1 MNGSFLVAVVVT
13 FAFACPAFAQ
23 QPDVVL
29 LNGKILTVDRA
40 ASTREALAI
49 RGGRIVAAGTT
60 ADGRR
65 LAGAATRGI
74 DLQGRTVIPGLIDS
88 HMHAIRAAQ
97 FFATEVNWIGAP
109 TLSEALARMRAAAQ
123 ARPGAWLI
131 VAGGWAEKQF
141 KEGRRPTQ
149 AELQAVAPGNPVYVQ
164 LGYQWAV
171 LTPQAWKA
179 LNLTRDADLPQGAR
193 FERDS
198 SGTLTGAVTG
208 PQSAIVALFDKLPKP
223 TYE

>member
-60 ADGRR
+60 ADVRR
-65 LAGAATRGI
+65 LAGAATRVI

-109 TLSEALARMRAAAQ
+109 TVTDALTPLRPAAQ
-123 ARPGAWLI
+123 ARPGPWVI
-131 VAGGWAEKQF
+131 VAGGGTEKQLG
-141 KEGRRPTQ
+141 EGGRPTQ
-149 AELQAVAPGNPVYVQ
+149 VELQAAAPSNP
-164 LGYQWAV
+164 
-171 LTPQAWKA
+171 
-179 LNLTRDADLPQGAR
+179 
-193 FERDS
+193 
-198 SGTLTGAVTG
+198 
-208 PQSAIVALFDKLPKP
+208 
-223 TYE
+223 

>member
-1 MNGSFLVAVVVT
+1 MPVLSTLHGLIWESRRMAISVGRISRSFPAAVVVT
-13 FAFACPAFAQ
+13 MAVACPAFAQ
-23 QPDVVL
+23 QPDTVL

-49 RGGRIVAAGTT
+49 RDGRIVAVGTT
-60 ADGRR
+60 ADVRR
-65 LAGAATRGI
+65 LAGSATRVI

-109 TLSEALARMRAAAQ
+109 TVTDALARVRAAAQ

-141 KEGRRPTQ
+141 REGRRPTQ
-149 AELQAVAPGNPVYVQ
+149 AELQAAGTDPIMLRFDELAARLDGIEAELRGRGGDAPAGSP
-164 LGYQWAV
+164 
-171 LTPQAWKA
+171 
-179 LNLTRDADLPQGAR
+179 
-193 FERDS
+193 S
-198 SGTLTGAVTG
+198 
-208 PQSAIVALFDKLPKP
+208 
-223 TYE
+223 